1 MITARI
7 ISILIGYFAGLFQ
20 TGVIYGKITGT
31 DLRKTGSGNTG
42 TTNSIR
48 VLGWKAGV
56 IVCAGDLFKA
66 VVAII
71 VVWLLFRHG
80 EGPVKLYMLYAGLG
94 AVLGHDFPF
103 YLKFKGGK
111 GIATTVGVI
120 CACNP
125 LMVPICAACFFAA
138 VIPTGFMSR
147 VPCNVS
153 WLSCSDDP
161 VWRSGAGK
169 SSGHTGSLSC
179 RILYHC
185 CHNHWTGIYPASAK
199 YQPSDPRAGEQI
211 PSRKKITDFRFNQFY
226 M

>member
-138 VIPTGFMSR
+138 VIPTGFMS
-147 VPCNVS
+147 
-153 WLSCSDDP
+153 L
-161 VWRSGAGK
+161 
-169 SSGHTGSLSC
+169 GSLAMC
-179 RILYHC
+179 LGFLVQTILFGVLGPESLLGIPAAFHAEYFIIAAII
-185 CHNHWTGIYPASAK
+185 TGLAFIQHRQNINRLIHGQENKFRP
-199 YQPSDPRAGEQI
+199 G
-211 PSRKKITDFRFNQFY
+211 KK
-226 M
+226 